1 MSWAEASAAPLH
13 RGKSAQQLLFD
24 QAVAVERVAEPRA
37 KRQTERDDML
47 SYPASRDGNGAVRA
61 FGVRERVEALCDFV
75 KCKQGKVRHE
85 GDSAVR

>member
-1 MSWAEASAAPLH
+1 
-13 RGKSAQQLLFD
+13 
-24 QAVAVERVAEPRA
+24 
-37 KRQTERDDML
+37 ML